1 MREKNSMTKTC
12 SVKECE
18 RPHYARGFCKLHYER
33 VRKSGSIELPIVE
46 IKYCSVEGCD
56 RRNYGRGLCLMHY
69 TRVRKRGGVEL
80 PTWEQRFWSNVN
92 KEADHGCWEW
102 LAATTNGYGQFKA
115 QGRQAPAHRIS
126 WELLNGPIPERML
139 VDHRC
144 HNRQCVN
151 PEHLRLVTNAQNLQ
165 NRAGATR
172 KSKSGVR
179 GVYWNKHMKAWY
191 AQVRSGGR
199 SYSGGYHSTLE
210 GADRAARELRSKLFT
225 HDDYE
230 KWIESRG

>member
-1 MREKNSMTKTC
+1 MREKNTMTKTC

-18 RPHYARGFCKLHYER
+18 RPHYARGFCKLHYQR
-33 VRKSGSIELPIVE
+33 VRRSGSI
-46 IKYCSVEGCD
+46 
-56 RRNYGRGLCLMHY
+56 
-69 TRVRKRGGVEL
+69 EL

-92 KEADHGCWEW
+92 KESDHGCWEW
-102 LAATTNGYGQFKA
+102 FAATTNGYGQFKA

-179 GVYWNKHMKAWY
+179 GVYWNKPMKAWY
-191 AQVRSGGR
+191 AQVRVMGR
-199 SYSGGYHSTLE
+199 AYSAGYHSTLE
-210 GADRAARELRSKLFT
+210 GADQAVRALRAELFT
-225 HDDYE
+225 HDDHDE
-230 KWIESRG
+230 WEASKGGAR